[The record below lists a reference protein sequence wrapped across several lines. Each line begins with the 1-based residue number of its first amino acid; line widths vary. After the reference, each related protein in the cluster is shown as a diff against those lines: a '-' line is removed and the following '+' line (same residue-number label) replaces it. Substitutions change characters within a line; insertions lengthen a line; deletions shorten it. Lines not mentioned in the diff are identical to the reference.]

1 MQRNLPEK
9 MYGRLLWAMKLK
21 LDENISR
28 HLKSVLESLKY
39 DVLTV
44 SDQGLL
50 SENDTTIAKAAKT
63 EGRMLLTL
71 DLEFGDLPKYPPG
84 SHPGIILFRPRS
96 FGPLAVNRF
105 MKRFVRDTDL
115 GQLNGC
121 VVVVDP
127 SKVRVRRPPM
137 SMNKNEWEDFSL

>member
-1 MQRNLPEK
+1 
-9 MYGRLLWAMKLK
+9 MKLK
-21 LDENISR
+21 LDENISC
-28 HLKSVLESLKY
+28 HLKTVLKNLNH

-44 SDQGLL
+44 SDQDLL
-50 SENDTTIAKAAKT
+50 SQNDITIGKAVKT

-71 DLEFGDLPKYPPG
+71 DLEFGDLRKYPPG

-105 MKRFVRDTDL
+105 VEGFVRDTDL
-115 GQLNGC
+115 DQFNGC

-127 SKVRVRRPPM
+127 SKVRVRRPPLN
-137 SMNKNEWEDFSL
+137 MNNDEWKDFPL